1 MKKKL
6 ILIGAALLL
15 IMSVVVYEALKP
27 PVVYKPWY
35 EYQFI
40 AHAMGAV
47 EGEDYTNSLE
57 AFKESYE
64 KGIRVFEIDLLTS
77 CDGELILLHDWKE
90 YNENSLNQASREYQC
105 STKEDFLKSKIHGK
119 YTSLSF
125 EDVLKLSKKYKD
137 TYFIFDTKTFDLE
150 SSKLSYD
157 KINELINKYKVDINR
172 FIPQAYT
179 LDMYQMLKSDY
190 AFESIILTLYHIIY
204 ETDGTKLAEFS
215 RDNEVKYITLHQN
228 DAWAERV
235 LSDLKDFNGYWELGL
250 KFYIHTIND
259 REVYQSLLD
268 KGVSGVY
275 TDDLY

>member
-1 MKKKL
+1 MKRKVLVGLGL
-6 ILIGAALLL
+6 IVLL
-15 IMSVVVYEALKP
+15 SYFTYEYLKP
-27 PVVYKPWY
+27 PVVVKPWH

-40 AHAMGAV
+40 AHAMGGV
-47 EGEDYTNSLE
+47 NNEDYTNSLE
-57 AFKESYE
+57 AFKENYE

-90 YNENSLNQASREYQC
+90 YNENSLKQPAREYQC
-105 STKEDFLKSKIHGK
+105 STKEEFLKSKIHGK

-125 EDVLKLSKKYKD
+125 DDVIKLSKKYKD
-137 TYFIFDTKTFDLE
+137 VYFIFDTKTFDLE
-150 SSKLSYD
+150 SSKVSYD
-157 KINELINKYKVDINR
+157 KITHQINNLKADMNR

-179 LDMYQMLKSDY
+179 FEMYQMLKNEY
-190 AFESIILTLYHIIY
+190 PFESIILTLYHIIY
-204 ETDGTKLAEFS
+204 ESDGTKIAEFS

-228 DAWAERV
+228 DTWAERV

-259 REVYQSLLD
+259 PEVLKSLLD

-275 TDDLY
+275 TDYLH